1 MFTKNQLKKSV
12 KYEER
17 IWIFLSELLVKG
29 FNLVRCT
36 GDEVSCFIMTL
47 PAPRRECIFGDVCVV
62 APTSPHSRLSPL
74 GRAGLKSGLIKF
86 LVRCE
91 RENKMGQ
98 RVKYCTGLHFASGEL
113 LVAKREGEKR
123 EPGRASW

>member
-1 MFTKNQLKKSV
+1 
-12 KYEER
+12 
-17 IWIFLSELLVKG
+17 
-29 FNLVRCT
+29 
-36 GDEVSCFIMTL
+36 MTL

-62 APTSPHSRLSPL
+62 GPTSPHSRLSPL

-98 RVKYCTGLHFASGEL
+98 RVKYCTGLHFASGERV
-113 LVAKREGEKR
+113 VAKREGEKR
-123 EPGRASW
+123 EPGRAGEFYEKKEARRRFIGYLFSLDWSYFSLVLIT